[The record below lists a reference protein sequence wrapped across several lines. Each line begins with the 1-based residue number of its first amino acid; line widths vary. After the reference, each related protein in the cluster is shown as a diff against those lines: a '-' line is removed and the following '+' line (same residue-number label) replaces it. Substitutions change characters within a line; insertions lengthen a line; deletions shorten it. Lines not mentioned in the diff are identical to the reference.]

1 LDVALNA
8 ALAEYESGKTGA
20 WAVVLAG
27 LESLYQNFDKLWMTV
42 TGKTSLVT
50 AAKAVVKAQGAQQV
64 LVMLKD
70 NAGRA
75 GLLEAMKVTP

>member
-1 LDVALNA
+1 
-8 ALAEYESGKTGA
+8 
-20 WAVVLAG
+20 
-27 LESLYQNFDKLWMTV
+27 
-42 TGKTSLVT
+42 
-50 AAKAVVKAQGAQQV
+50 VVKAQGAQQV